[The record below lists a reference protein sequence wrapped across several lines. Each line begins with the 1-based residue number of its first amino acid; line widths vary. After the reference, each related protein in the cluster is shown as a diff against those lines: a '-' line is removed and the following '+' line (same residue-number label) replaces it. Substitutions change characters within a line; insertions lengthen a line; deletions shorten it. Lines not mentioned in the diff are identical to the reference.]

1 MDRSVLLTL
10 LKEFAASTDGVHAE
24 VGIGGVRPN
33 DETFLQLTSLANRDE
48 YAIVSVDTTGWF
60 QLDVSGGF
68 YHAQADDLASDETVR
83 EYLEQ
88 YFQAA
93 LAYLAGHWS
102 TRTSRLFR
110 LPFVVVDGAVDL
122 FGQPLALGLRVRDS
136 WRMLSRRPP
145 RATFSDEHSM
155 FAPVTD
161 EDRANFPIPLL
172 PTVGF
177 CRAGEYQGLYL
188 FSNLLNLFPVA
199 ERMWDIVIAGGRPGD
214 DELFFRETA
223 SKSQLFATSTSS
235 GLRRTCRMLPAAS
248 CSTGS
253 GLMYPFSIPLV
264 GKAMATNLTL
274 PQASPRTARG
284 LVSSSLHK
292 HAREGCGDSRLRM
305 LRAGRCCRYIE

>member
-10 LKEFAASTDGVHAE
+10 LKELAASTDGVHAE
-24 VGIGGVRPN
+24 VGIGGVHPN

-48 YAIVSVDTTGWF
+48 YAIVSVGTGGWF

-83 EYLEQ
+83 EYVEQ

-93 LAYLAGHWS
+93 LAYLAGDWS

-110 LPFVVVDGAVDL
+110 LPIVVVDGAVDL

-145 RATFSDEHSM
+145 RASFSDEHSM
-155 FAPVTD
+155 IAPVTD

-172 PTVGF
+172 PTVGI

-199 ERMWDIVIAGGRPGD
+199 ERMWDIVIAGGGPGGD
-214 DELFFRETA
+214 DELFFAEDGLGVATVRDLDIEWAPAHLQNVARRE
-223 SKSQLFATSTSS
+223 LFH
-235 GLRRTCRMLPAAS
+235 GLRIDVPIQHPSGWESDGDQPHIASRVAADGPWARFEQPA
-248 CSTGS
+248 
-253 GLMYPFSIPLV
+253 
-264 GKAMATNLTL
+264 
-274 PQASPRTARG
+274 
-284 LVSSSLHK
+284 
-292 HAREGCGDSRLRM
+292 
-305 LRAGRCCRYIE
+305 